1 MTGLRP
7 TRCNAASKAST
18 PAPVA
23 PDLTHLFA
31 VADSITVDSLDDGAW
46 REIIEGVVDRIV
58 IEGASGDGRKAPAS
72 VTVQWKAEFQPLLEM
87 VAEGS
92 NQYPTN

>member
-23 PDLTHLFA
+23 PDLTHLFTI
-31 VADSITVDSLDDGAW
+31 ADSITVDTLDDQAW
-46 REIIEGVVDRIV
+46 REIIEGIVDRVV
-58 IEGASGDGRKAPAS
+58 IEGASGDGRKSPAS
-72 VTVQWKAEFQPLLEM
+72 IRVEWKAEFRPVLEM
-87 VAEGS
+87 VTEG
-92 NQYPTN
+92 

>member
-18 PAPVA
+18 PTPVA

-31 VADSITVDSLDDGAW
+31 VADSITVDSLDDEAW

-58 IEGASGDGRKAPAS
+58 IEGAGGDGRTFPS
-72 VTVQWKAEFQPLLEM
+72 NIRVEWKAEFEPLLEM
-87 VAEGS
+87 VLEMA
-92 NQYPTN
+92 